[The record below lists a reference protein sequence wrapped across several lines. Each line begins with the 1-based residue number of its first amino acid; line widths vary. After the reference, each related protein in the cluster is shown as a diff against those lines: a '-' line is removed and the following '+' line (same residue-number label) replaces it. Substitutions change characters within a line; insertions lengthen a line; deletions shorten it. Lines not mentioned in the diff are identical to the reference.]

1 MSREALQ
8 QAADAARTAA
18 KTAPE
23 DADRLEEIAGQ
34 IESRAEGDRGPDHG
48 RMARWQNAL
57 SEVKA
62 DVSGD
67 ASDAIDDAKAAIS
80 EYRETVEGV

>member
-1 MSREALQ
+1 
-8 QAADAARTAA
+8 
-18 KTAPE
+18 
-23 DADRLEEIAGQ
+23 
-34 IESRAEGDRGPDHG
+34 
-48 RMARWQNAL
+48 MARWQNAL

-67 ASDAIDDAKAAIS
+67 AADAIDDAKAAIS